1 MVAQYSSYCIVGAL
15 YLQLFNIIVVGLFLF
30 LFFLG
35 EVFGLGVGGS
45 GEEGRVRGILNAQ
58 VLVLLCLGVVARAD
72 QSLLEFLPVG
82 KRTLNLELL

>member
-1 MVAQYSSYCIVGAL
+1 
-15 YLQLFNIIVVGLFLF
+15 
-30 LFFLG
+30 
-35 EVFGLGVGGS
+35 VGGRVR
-45 GEEGRVRGILNAQ
+45 EGRKGGVRGILNAQ